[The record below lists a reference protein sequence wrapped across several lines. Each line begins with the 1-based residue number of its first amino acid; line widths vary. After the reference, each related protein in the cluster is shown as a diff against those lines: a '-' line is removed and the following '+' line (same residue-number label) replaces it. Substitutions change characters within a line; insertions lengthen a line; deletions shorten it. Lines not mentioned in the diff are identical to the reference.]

1 MTEDSKPFAGRRI
14 VVTRAREQA
23 SGVLSALRA
32 AGAEAISLPT
42 IAFAPPAEWA
52 PLDAALARLA
62 EYDGLIF
69 TSANGVRAFFRRGQA
84 LGLAPARP
92 ARAWLCAIGPATAA
106 ALAEQGWRADII
118 PADYVAEGV
127 AAALAGRE
135 LRGRRILLPRAAA
148 ARDALT
154 RALAAAGAEVDVVAA
169 YRTELPARAR
179 AQARR
184 LFPAGPGPR
193 PDTVLFTSSSTAE
206 NLARLLG
213 EDYRERLAGVLLASI
228 GPVTSATLRRLGLEA
243 GIEARE
249 FTTDGLLAALASGAP
264 RPRRAP
270 GANSST

>member
-1 MTEDSKPFAGRRI
+1 MSEGGKPFAGRRI

-23 SGVLSALRA
+23 SAVLSALRA

-42 IAFAPPAEWA
+42 IAFAPPADWA

-69 TSANGVRAFFRRGQA
+69 TSANGVRAFFGRGQA

-92 ARAWLCAIGPATAA
+92 ARGWLCAIGPATAA
-106 ALAEQGWRADII
+106 ALGEQGWRADII

-148 ARDALT
+148 ARDALP
-154 RALAAAGAEVDVVAA
+154 RALAAAGAEVEVVAA

-179 AQARR
+179 AHARR
-184 LFPAGPGPR
+184 LFPAAPGPR

-249 FTTDGLLAALASGAP
+249 FTADGLLAALASGAP